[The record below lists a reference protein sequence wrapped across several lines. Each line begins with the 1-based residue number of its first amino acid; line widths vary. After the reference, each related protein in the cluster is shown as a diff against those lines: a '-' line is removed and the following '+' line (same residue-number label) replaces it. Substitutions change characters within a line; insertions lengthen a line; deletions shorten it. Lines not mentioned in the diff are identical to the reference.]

1 MDGTNFNAQPNELRS
16 QPARSILMRLFGDMS
31 SLVHQEFQLVRTE
44 LGQKRG
50 AMGRAAV
57 AGVLAVQLGLLAL
70 VCVTVAVVAELSVA
84 LGLAYA
90 ALVVAVLY
98 AAIAFVLARQVRRG
112 LASEQLLLTTS
123 GGQLPKSAPSTKT
136 IPEQLADLDWTRR
149 RIDETLTALER
160 KNDLVQPLRDT
171 AVGVGALG
179 VAVANIVRA
188 DAKAAA
194 GGR

>member
-1 MDGTNFNAQPNELRS
+1 MDGMNFNGQPNELGS
-16 QPARSILMRLFGDMS
+16 QPARSILVRLFGDVS
-31 SLVHQEFQLVRTE
+31 RLLNQEYQLVRTE
-44 LGQKRG
+44 IGEKRG
-50 AMGRAAV
+50 AMGRAIVSGAFVV
-57 AGVLAVQLGLLAL
+57 ALGLLAL
-70 VCVTVAVVAELSVA
+70 LCVTVAVIAELAIA
-84 LGLAYA
+84 LGVAYA
-90 ALVVAVLY
+90 ALVVAALY
-98 AAIAFVLARQVRRG
+98 AVIAFVLGQQLQRG
-112 LASEQLLLTTS
+112 LTSDRLSLTHT
-123 GGQLPKSAPSTKT
+123 GGQIPKSALSKKT

-194 GGR
+194 GGC

>member
-16 QPARSILMRLFGDMS
+16 QPARSILMRLFGDVT
-31 SLVHQEFQLVRTE
+31 SLVNQEYQLVRTE

-57 AGVLAVQLGLLAL
+57 SGALAVALGLLAL
-70 VCVTVAVVAELSVA
+70 VCVTVAVIAELAIA

-98 AAIAFVLARQVRRG
+98 AVIAFVLAQQVQRG
-112 LASEQLLLTTS
+112 ISSDRLSLTHAA
-123 GGQLPKSAPSTKT
+123 GQIPKTAPSTKT

-171 AVGVGALG
+171 AVGMGALG